1 MRAEARVGEGDAVD
15 SRSAER
21 FEPGEP
27 LGVSALQRA
36 LLARDRQRDSV
47 VVMKIARAEL
57 PVRAQRAFLWDTE
70 RMASL
75 RHPHLVPIL
84 ARGTSPVD
92 GVELPWLVEPRA
104 ERTLAQLR
112 AEPPPWETL
121 KPWLLQTLAGLGH
134 LHARGLLHGA
144 LKPEDLALFPG
155 PSGTL
160 EVRITDAGRSEQ
172 RREADPYQVDLYR
185 APELR
190 GHQLSEAWLSGVGPW
205 SDLWSLGMVL
215 WELLTGELPAE
226 PGMRKAF
233 VPRVAVPARM
243 EVLLSNLLEE
253 DPLGRYDLAADV
265 RTELEALGSTSG
277 SGTTVAPGH
286 AVRIDTTLDDVVLDI
301 APAGQSRGSADPS
314 RPVARWNRP
323 VPPLL
328 PEQAPG
334 EGLVEDVEGEWGAQ
348 RELPLLGRQ
357 GALEGL
363 WGAARQVVS
372 SRQPVVVVLLGEAG
386 EGRTATVRTFARL
399 LEEGGHAETSWID
412 HGAVP
417 TEDDG
422 VAGTVRGWVRPT
434 PLDREAVTGRM
445 ESRLRREGAD
455 AGVAR
460 TDARS
465 LVRWLGAGTGEPP
478 GGAVHA
484 PRELFRVLRTRA
496 WRGLS
501 CLVLDDAQWSSGDS
515 DGLAL
520 VDGILQRQ
528 ADGASELPLLVVV
541 VLRPSDLA
549 EGSPLRERVERW
561 MAGGARKLE
570 LGPLQPEVMRELAR
584 GWGVPEAE
592 RAALVE
598 RAGGSPLRLQL
609 LAEQPGGLDDM
620 GALAERA
627 LSALGARAGHARRL
641 SDVLLLSSLA
651 GRAVPAALVR
661 HFAGEEGQLDLF
673 VPRCGWYEARGDRL
687 VARSSSLHEA
697 LRSLVL
703 ARPDRAYLHRR
714 LARAWGK
721 IAADPLEGG
730 AALEA
735 ARHGLEAS
743 DGAFAV
749 PHALAAAERAWLSC
763 RPQAL
768 ELASRLAMEAVDDP
782 RTFLGSFRAASA
794 LWRGRAHLL
803 QRDFTTAQLRF
814 DEARTA
820 FEAMEER
827 LLAAEAQLGAGWAE
841 LGRGELDA
849 ADRSFTASAQR
860 AHQLSA
866 LGHEA
871 RAIAGKGWIE
881 VYRRK
886 WDDADVLFA
895 RSLARHSQLSDL
907 HGAALAVLGQG
918 YAARRAGRFD
928 EADELYAEAVD
939 HFREAGDPA
948 REIEAQLGLA
958 ISRRQRVSDEV
969 SEVLFDTGADR
980 AAELGELRL
989 LGAARMGLA
998 DLARDR
1004 GDRARAERIYRD
1016 CLPLGGELA
1025 VEAALGLAQSSLD
1038 AGDQASAYESTRLA
1052 AQGLEGMPGHPAWA
1066 RYRIVVAALLALRRD
1081 HTQTWQWLWSA
1092 QEVGLAETTDRDHA
1106 SCLIILSEVA
1116 AEAGWGNVLRL
1127 AGKLAAEQ
1135 LERLQDEARATRLRH
1150 RVAEALM

>member
-1 MRAEARVGEGDAVD
+1 MRPEARVGEGEALD
-15 SRSAER
+15 SRSPER
-21 FEPGEP
+21 FEPLQV
-27 LGVSALQRA
+27 LGVSALQQT
-36 LLARDRQRDSV
+36 LLARDRERDSV
-47 VVMKIARAEL
+47 VVMKIAREEL
-57 PVRAQRAFLWDTE
+57 PVRGQRAFLWDTE
-70 RMASL
+70 RMAGL
-75 RHPHLVPIL
+75 HHPHLVPTL
-84 ARGTSPVD
+84 GWGATWRT
-92 GVELPWLVEPRA
+92 EPRA
-104 ERTLAQLR
+104 ERTLAEMR

-121 KPWLLQTLAGLGH
+121 QPWLLQTLSALGH

-155 PSGTL
+155 ASGEL
-160 EVRITDAGRSEQ
+160 VVRITDAGRAEQ
-172 RREADPYQVDLYR
+172 RREADPYGADPYR
-185 APELR
+185 APEMR
-190 GHQLSEAWLSGVGPW
+190 GHQLSEAWLAGLGPW
-205 SDLWSLGMVL
+205 SDLWSLGVVL

-226 PGMRKAF
+226 PGLRKAF
-233 VPRVAVPARM
+233 APRVAVPARM
-243 EVLLSNLLEE
+243 EVLLTNLLEE

-265 RTELEALGSTSG
+265 RTEIEALGHAPGT
-277 SGTTVAPGH
+277 GTTVAPGH
-286 AVRIDTTLDDVVLDI
+286 AVRIDTTLDDVVLD
-301 APAGQSRGSADPS
+301 ATPAVQPRGPADPS

-323 VPPLL
+323 VPPAMQ
-328 PEQAPG
+328 EQPAAEQPVEEG
-334 EGLVEDVEGEWGAQ
+334 EGGAL
-348 RELPLLGRQ
+348 RELPLRGRQ
-357 GALEGL
+357 AMIEDL
-363 WGAARQVVS
+363 WGTARQVAS
-372 SRQPVVVVLLGEAG
+372 SRQPAVVVLVGESG
-386 EGRTATVRTFARL
+386 VGRTALVRSLARL
-399 LEEGGHAETSWID
+399 LEEGGHAETVWVD
-412 HGAVP
+412 HGPVP

-422 VAGTVRGWVRPT
+422 VVGAVRSWVRPT
-434 PLDREAVTGRM
+434 PLDREAVGGRM
-445 ESRLRREGAD
+445 EGRLRREGAD
-455 AGVAR
+455 AGGAR

-465 LVRWLGAGTGEPP
+465 LVRWLGAGPGEPP
-478 GGAVHA
+478 ASAVHA

-501 CLVLDDAQWSSGDS
+501 CLVLDDAQWASGDQES
-515 DGLAL
+515 LAL
-520 VDGILQRQ
+520 VDGILQRK

-549 EGSPLRERVERW
+549 EGSALGARVARW
-561 MAGGARKLE
+561 MAGGASKFE
-570 LGPLQPEVMRELAR
+570 LGPLAPEAMTELAR
-584 GWGVPEAE
+584 GWGVPPSDQ
-592 RAALVE
+592 AALVE
-598 RAGGSPLRLQL
+598 RAAGSPLRLRL
-609 LAEQPGGLDDM
+609 LAQQPGGLDDM
-620 GALAERA
+620 AALAERS
-627 LSALGARAGHARRL
+627 LSTLGERSGHPRRL
-641 SDVLLLSSLA
+641 SDVLLLSALA
-651 GRAVPAALVR
+651 GRIVPAALVR

-673 VPRCGWYEARGDRL
+673 VSRCGWYEPRGDRL
-687 VARSSSLHEA
+687 VARSGSLHEA
-697 LRSLVL
+697 LRTLTL
-703 ARPDRAYLHRR
+703 ARPDKAYLHRR
-714 LARAWGK
+714 LARAWAK
-721 IAADPLEGG
+721 IAADPQEGG
-730 AALEA
+730 ASLEA

-749 PHALAAAERAWLSC
+749 PHALTAAERAWLSS
-763 RPQAL
+763 RPHAL
-768 ELASRLAMEAVDDP
+768 ELASRLALEAVDDP
-782 RTFLGSFRAASA
+782 RTFLGSFRAAAS

-803 QRDFTTAQLRF
+803 QRDLTTALLRF

-827 LLAAEAQLGAGWAE
+827 LFVAEAQLGAGWAE

-849 ADRSFTASAQR
+849 ADRSFSASAQR
-860 AHQLSA
+860 AHQLQA

-871 RAIAGKGWIE
+871 RAIAGKGWVE

-969 SEVLFDTGADR
+969 CEVLFDTGADR
-980 AAELGELRL
+980 AAELGELHL
-989 LGAARMGLA
+989 LGAARTGLA

-1004 GDRARAERIYRD
+1004 GHKDRAERIYRD
-1016 CLPLGGELA
+1016 ILPLGGELA
-1025 VEAALGLAQSSLD
+1025 VDAALGLAQTSLD
-1038 AGDQASAYESTRLA
+1038 SGDQVAAYEHTRQA
-1052 AQGLEGMPGHPAWA
+1052 AQSLESLPGHPAWA

-1092 QEVGLAETTDRDHA
+1092 QQVGLAETTDRDHA
-1106 SCLIILSEVA
+1106 SCLVILSEVA